1 MADGGWRIVTN
12 CAKHTAGSVA
22 VWLLAQRL
30 WQTDGSG
37 SGVSRDDNASFV
49 SEVSMKIQK

>member
-37 SGVSRDDNASFV
+37 VSRDDNASFV